1 MKPEQYFCR
10 YAFPCAEI
18 LLQIKRIDQKRFDE
32 IKSAAE
38 KGIVPSR
45 KVLEDTFKTAFDNIK
60 KIAAKEGKDYWDIS
74 VIKKYFDEGEHNDFI
89 DCGGGFFGHAPATI
103 KDLCRIKTAVVED
116 IPGVNIQG
124 EKAEI
129 VKVKYNGKERMCIN
143 FYKLKLKKGDKVKL
157 HYAYIIEKI

>member
-1 MKPEQYFCR
+1 MKSEQYFFR
-10 YAFPCAEI
+10 YAFPCAEV

-45 KVLEDTFKTAFDNIK
+45 EILEDTFKTAFENIK

-89 DCGGGFFGHAPATI
+89 GCGGGFFGHAPATI
-103 KDLCRIKTAVVED
+103 KDLCMIKTAIVEEIKAD
-116 IPGVNIQG
+116 DIQG
-124 EKAEI
+124 NKSEI
-129 VKVKYNGKERMCIN
+129 VKVKYDGKERMCIN
-143 FYKLKLKKGDKVKL
+143 FYNLKIKKGDKVKL
-157 HYAYIIEKI
+157 HYAYIIEKV